1 MPTIKIEQGA
11 VYANAHDLFAREVI
25 EIRPDGN
32 VIYNDYVLND
42 GAPLG
47 RYRLCSLGAFVRWV
61 VRPLAPNEISAL
73 RRHEGQAL
81 DRAMSRTIL
90 ATAIEAAS
98 DELILHEFY
107 RRGLDRFIA
116 SNQSAPQ
123 AERGLGHPETETDE
137 SSRGRKTR
145 TKRK

>member
-25 EIRPDGN
+25 EIRRDGN
-32 VIYNDYVLND
+32 VIYNDYILND

-47 RYRLCSLGAFVRWV
+47 RYRLCSLGAFIRWV
-61 VRPLAPNEISAL
+61 VRPLAPDEISAL
-73 RRHEGQAL
+73 RRDEGQAR
-81 DRAMSRTIL
+81 DRAMSSTIL

-98 DELILHEFY
+98 DGLILREFY
-107 RRGLDRFIA
+107 QRGLDRFIA

-123 AERGLGHPETETDE
+123 AERGMGHPETDG
-137 SSRGRKTR
+137 SSGGRKTR
-145 TKRK
+145 TKPK

>member
-25 EIRPDGN
+25 EIRRDGN
-32 VIYNDYVLND
+32 VIYNDYVLSD
-42 GAPLG
+42 GARLG
-47 RYRLCSLGAFVRWV
+47 RYRLCSLAAFMRWV
-61 VRPLAPNEISAL
+61 VRPLAPDEISAL
-73 RRHEGQAL
+73 RREEGHAH
-81 DRAMSRTIL
+81 DRAMSSMIL
-90 ATAIEAAS
+90 ASAIETAS
-98 DELILHEFY
+98 DALILREFY

-123 AERGLGHPETETDE
+123 AERGMGHPEAETDE
-137 SSRGRKTR
+137 SSGERETR

>member
-25 EIRPDGN
+25 EIRRDGN
-32 VIYNDYVLND
+32 VIYNDYALSD

-47 RYRLCSLGAFVRWV
+47 RYRLCSLGAFTRWV
-61 VRPLAPNEISAL
+61 VRPLAPDEISAL
-73 RRHEGQAL
+73 RRDEGQAH

-98 DELILHEFY
+98 DSLILHEFY

-116 SNQSAPQ
+116 SDQPRTQ
-123 AERGLGHPETETDE
+123 AERGLGHLEPETDE
-137 SSRGRKTR
+137 SSGGRKTR